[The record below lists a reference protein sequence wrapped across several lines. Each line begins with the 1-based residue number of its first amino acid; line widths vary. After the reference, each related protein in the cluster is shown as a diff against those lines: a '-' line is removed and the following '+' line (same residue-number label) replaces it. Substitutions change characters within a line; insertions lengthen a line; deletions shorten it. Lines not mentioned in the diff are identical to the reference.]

1 MRKNTLYRI
10 IPVAIVALSVQSCF
24 VAKTYERPE
33 VINEQNYRTDR
44 LNSDSLSMANVP
56 WKDLFSDPILIQYI
70 DKGLDTNLDIRVAMQ
85 NIEAANAYFKQGKMG
100 YLPTLNLGA
109 NYTHS
114 VPSKN
119 TQLGALFSNGDRVK
133 VDQYDITG
141 NFSWEAD
148 IWGKIRSNKRAF
160 GASYL
165 QTVAAHQAVK
175 TQLIATIASTY
186 YQLLSLDEQQRITK
200 ETILNREKSL
210 ETIIALK
217 EAGQVTE
224 VAVKQNEALLL
235 NTRSQ
240 LLDINNNIKLMENTF
255 SILLA
260 DNPESIKRST
270 LAEQKLNSDLTVGV
284 PMQLLSNR
292 PDVLAAEYG
301 LMNAFEMTNVAR
313 SNFYPSFKLTA
324 TGGLQ
329 SIKFDE
335 LFNTNSLFANII
347 GGLTQPLIN
356 GRQIRTQHQVS
367 QANQEI
373 AFLNYKKAMLNASKE
388 VSDALYTYQAM
399 DEKIGLKTKEVE
411 AYSLAAEYS
420 EELQNNGM
428 ANYLEV
434 LTAKENTLAA
444 QLNLINTQFS
454 KLNAIVQLYKA
465 VGGGVK

>member
-1 MRKNTLYRI
+1 
-10 IPVAIVALSVQSCF
+10 
-24 VAKTYERPE
+24 
-33 VINEQNYRTDR
+33 
-44 LNSDSLSMANVP
+44 
-56 WKDLFSDPILIQYI
+56 
-70 DKGLDTNLDIRVAMQ
+70 
-85 NIEAANAYFKQGKMG
+85 
-100 YLPTLNLGA
+100 
-109 NYTHS
+109 
-114 VPSKN
+114 
-119 TQLGALFSNGDRVK
+119 
-133 VDQYDITG
+133 
-141 NFSWEAD
+141 
-148 IWGKIRSNKRAF
+148 
-160 GASYL
+160 
-165 QTVAAHQAVK
+165 
-175 TQLIATIASTY
+175 
-186 YQLLSLDEQQRITK
+186 
-200 ETILNREKSL
+200 
-210 ETIIALK
+210 
-217 EAGQVTE
+217 
-224 VAVKQNEALLL
+224 
-235 NTRSQ
+235 
-240 LLDINNNIKLMENTF
+240 
-255 SILLA
+255 
-260 DNPESIKRST
+260 
-270 LAEQKLNSDLTVGV
+270 
-284 PMQLLSNR
+284 
-292 PDVLAAEYG
+292 
-301 LMNAFEMTNVAR
+301 MTNVAR

>member
-10 IPVAIVALSVQSCF
+10 IPVAVVALSLQSCF

-33 VINEQNYRTDR
+33 VINEQNYRSDQ
-44 LNSDSLSMANVP
+44 LNTDSLSMASVP
-56 WKDLFSDPILIQYI
+56 WKELFSDPLLIQYI
-70 DKGLDTNLDIRVAMQ
+70 DKGLETNLDIRIAMQ
-85 NIEAANAYFKQGKMG
+85 NIQAANAYFKQGKMG
-100 YLPTLNLGA
+100 YLPTLSLGA

-114 VPSKN
+114 IPSKN
-119 TQLGALFSNGDRVK
+119 SQMGMLSGGGDRVK

-186 YQLLSLDEQQRITK
+186 FQLLSLDEQKRITM
-200 ETILNREKSL
+200 ETIENRERSL

-217 EAGQVTE
+217 DAGQVTE

-235 NTRSQ
+235 NTKSQ

-260 DNPESIKRST
+260 DNPTSIPRST
-270 LAEQKLNSDLTVGV
+270 LASQEIKTDLTIGV

-301 LMNAFEMTNVAR
+301 VKNAFEMTNVAR

-324 TGGLQ
+324 NGGLQ
-329 SIKFDE
+329 SIQFDE

-373 AFLNYKKAMLNASKE
+373 AFLNYKRAVLAASKE

-399 DEKIGLKTKEVE
+399 SEKIGLKEQEVT

-444 QLNLINTQFS
+444 QLNLINTQFG
-454 KLNAIVQLYKA
+454 KLNAVVQLYKA